1 MTTSTGDANNDPA
14 GNVAAGIGLDQL
26 FRYAASQRPDA
37 LALIDPP
44 DREQVTGGTPRSL
57 TYAQADRA
65 ISSIAARL
73 AGLGLATG
81 DIVGLQMPNTVE
93 GVLALLGILRA
104 GLIAAPLPLLWRRAD
119 CTAALAMIKASALI
133 THCRVGATDHGD
145 IATKTAA
152 AVSTIRHVGLFG
164 GNRDGA
170 FSFDDGESEPA
181 PDFAPARRNDA
192 DPALV
197 TFDVTA
203 K

>member
-1 MTTSTGDANNDPA
+1 MMKSTGDAINDPA
-14 GNVAAGIGLDQL
+14 SNVAAGIGLDQL

-37 LALIDPP
+37 LALVDPP
-44 DREQVTGGTPRSL
+44 DREQVIGGAPRAL

-73 AGLGLATG
+73 AGLGLAAG

-104 GLIAAPLPLLWRRAD
+104 GLVAAPLPLLWRRAD
-119 CTAALAMIKASALI
+119 CTAALATIRASALI
-133 THCRVGATDHGD
+133 ATCRVGATDHGD

-164 GNRDGA
+164 G
-170 FSFDDGESEPA
+170 
-181 PDFAPARRNDA
+181 
-192 DPALV
+192 
-197 TFDVTA
+197 
-203 K
+203 